1 VRRGVVLLGLAP
13 LIVLGVAFAVA
24 SSPPPTTSGGGGS
37 GDAADGGAYAAPL
50 RLTSIDGERISLP
63 AGRPGMV
70 MFSSSYCTTCF
81 VSAKFMARY
90 RAEAAEP
97 VDAAFISVDP
107 GDSPDALADRRAG
120 LGATRYP
127 FAIDTAGTL
136 AAQYEIT
143 ALGTVI
149 VYDATGR
156 IVARVVEPSL
166 ADLRAV
172 FQEAGVQ

>member
-1 VRRGVVLLGLAP
+1 
-13 LIVLGVAFAVA
+13 LGVAFALA
-24 SSPPPTTSGGGGS
+24 SSPPATTSGGGGAS
-37 GDAADGGAYAAPL
+37 EAADAAAYAAPL

-81 VSAKFMARY
+81 VSVNFMTRY
-90 RAEAAEP
+90 RAEAREP

-120 LGATRYP
+120 LGGTAFP
-127 FAIDTAGTL
+127 FAIDTTGTL
-136 AAQYEIT
+136 AARYGIA

-166 ADLRAV
+166 QELRAG
-172 FQEAGVQ
+172 FREAGVR